1 MPWVVG
7 NYKHLLLILL
17 AGSLCFLSGC
27 WNLTEVNDTS
37 VCSAIGV
44 DLSEDNL
51 IDAAFQMVQ
60 SQGSNESGS
69 GSQLQVLNVY
79 GSGPTPSYAARQSF
93 LTFSRLPL
101 WADSRAYILGE
112 DLVRFDLSLV
122 TDHLGRNRNVRKT
135 SLVAV
140 AHNCTAKDILNV
152 PESFS
157 GSSVMNLDR
166 LLDLQEELYGAYV
179 PVTISGFV
187 TDLLTPGIEP
197 VLPQLIIVKND
208 QQPEIRLDGMVVFKA
223 NKMVGSLTE
232 KESRGYRW
240 LKSSI
245 RKGGL
250 LNIPS
255 PLNDKE
261 TVTLSVIRFSSK
273 SRPEIEDGKIK
284 MKIEVDARLGFY
296 EINGQGE
303 FLTPETA
310 PLIEARANQEIKN
323 QSAIGIKK
331 SQKLKSD
338 VWGWGRMLQK
348 YQPQAWESLASD
360 WDTAFPAIKS
370 DITVKTTLQR
380 SYLTSKSFS
389 YK

>member
-1 MPWVVG
+1 M
-7 NYKHLLLILL
+7 YKHLLLILL

-60 SQGSNESGS
+60 TQGSNESGS
-69 GSQLQVLNVY
+69 GSQLQVLNIY

-101 WADSRAYILGE
+101 WADSRAYIIGE
-112 DLVRFDLSLV
+112 ELARYDLTLIA
-122 TDHLGRNRNVRKT
+122 DHLGRNRNVRKT

-140 AHNCTAKDILNV
+140 AHNCTAKDVLNV
-152 PESFS
+152 PENFV
-157 GSSVMNLDR
+157 GSSVMHLDR

-179 PVTISGFV
+179 PVTLSSFIS
-187 TDLLTPGIEP
+187 DLLTPGIEP
-197 VLPQLIIVKND
+197 VLPQLIIAKSKP
-208 QQPEIRLDGMVVFKA
+208 QPEIRLDGMAVFKA
-223 NKMVGSLTE
+223 NKMVGSLNE

-240 LKSSI
+240 LHSRI

-250 LNIPS
+250 LNIRS
-255 PLNDKE
+255 PLNEKD
-261 TVTLSVIRFSSK
+261 TVTLSVIAFSSK
-273 SRPEIEDGKIK
+273 SKPEIDENGIIK

-296 EINGQGE
+296 DINGQGE
-303 FLTPETA
+303 LLTPETA
-310 PLIEARANQEIKN
+310 PLVEARANQEIKN
-323 QSAIGIKK
+323 QIDAAIKK
-331 SQKLKSD
+331 SQALGSD
-338 VWGWGRMLQK
+338 IWGWGRMLQK
-348 YQPQAWESLASD
+348 YQPQTWESTASD
-360 WDTAFPAIKS
+360 WDTTFPVVAS
-370 DITVKTTLQR
+370 DIKVKTLLTR
-380 SYLTSKSFS
+380 SYLTGKAFS